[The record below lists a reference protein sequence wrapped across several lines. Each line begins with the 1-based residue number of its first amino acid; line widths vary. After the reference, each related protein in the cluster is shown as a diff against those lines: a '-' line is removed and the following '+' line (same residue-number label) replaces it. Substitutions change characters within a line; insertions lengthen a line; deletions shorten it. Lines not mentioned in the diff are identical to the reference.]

1 MQKSGAGVEK
11 VAASLHKEKFH
22 KLVQKLFKGSK
33 LLHAWELKGGIS
45 AQVTALEIE
54 LPDGQ
59 TKKAIVR
66 QHSER
71 DFKRNPQIAADEF
84 KLLQILNSVGMPT
97 PKPYALEPAGE
108 TFPTPCIVIEFV
120 EGHVESNPDDVTG
133 FVRTLATNLAKIHK
147 IDCSKLDLSF
157 LPKQE
162 EAYTE
167 KLLKKPAHLDES
179 LEEGRIRTAL
189 EKVWPLPQRNQDGLL
204 HGDFWPGNT
213 LWKEGQLLAV
223 IDWEDA
229 ALGDPLADLANA
241 RLEILWAFGM
251 EAMND
256 FTHQYQSM
264 MPAMD
269 FNNLAYWDLCAAL
282 QPASV
287 LSEWGL
293 EESTE
298 KRMRERHKWFVT
310 QAFENF

>member
-1 MQKSGAGVEK
+1 MEK
-11 VAASLHKEKFH
+11 VADSLLTEKFDQ
-22 KLVQKLFKGSK
+22 LVQKLDKGSK
-33 LLHAWELKGGIS
+33 LLRAWELKGGIS
-45 AQVTALEIE
+45 AQVTAVEME
-54 LPDGQ
+54 RPDGQ
-59 TKKAIVR
+59 TKKVIVR
-66 QHSER
+66 QHGER
-71 DFKRNPQIAADEF
+71 DLKRNPQIAADEF
-84 KLLQILNSVGMPT
+84 KLLQILDSAGMPA

-108 TFPTPCIVIEFV
+108 IFSTPCIVIEFI
-120 EGHVESNPDDVTG
+120 EGHVESSPTDVTG
-133 FVRTLATNLAKIHK
+133 FVETLAANLAKIHK

-162 EAYTE
+162 ETYTE
-167 KLLKKPAHLDES
+167 KLRKKPAHLDES

-213 LWKEGQLLAV
+213 LWKGGQLLAV

-229 ALGDPLADLANA
+229 ALGDPLVDLANA

-251 EAMND
+251 KAMND

-264 MPAMD
+264 ISTMD
-269 FNNLAYWDLCAAL
+269 FTNLGYWDLCAAL
-282 QPASV
+282 RPASV

-293 EESTE
+293 DESTE

-310 QAFENF
+310 QAFENL